1 MAIDSRSLGIQMT
14 PLVKLSVGTLIAFFV
29 LQLVCIN
36 ILGLPLGDWV
46 FMHPFRSEL
55 WAPWQPL
62 TSFFFSSDVLS
73 ALINW
78 LVLAWFIPPAQDA
91 LGSKGLI
98 RAVTTAAV
106 GAMVLTTVLDMAG
119 LLTGGIHIGINPI
132 LTALVV
138 IFGLSNPNATIRLF
152 FVLPVQAKWVAYGS
166 GLIALLYFLSS
177 RDLGSTMYLSG
188 WIFAFGY
195 MSIGQDFFK
204 QWRLRRQ
211 AKKSEKE
218 LGKFT
223 VIRGGKDDN
232 GDDWIN

>member
-14 PLVKLSVGTLIAFFV
+14 PLVKISVGTLIACFV

-36 ILGLPLGDWV
+36 ILGIPLDDYL
-46 FMHPFRSEL
+46 FMHPFRSEI
-55 WAPWQPL
+55 WAPWQAL
-62 TSFFFSSDVLS
+62 TSFFFASDVLG
-73 ALINW
+73 ALLNW
-78 LVLAWFIPPAQDA
+78 LVLAWFIPPAQAA

-98 RAVTTAAV
+98 RAVSTAAV
-106 GAMVLTTVLDMAG
+106 GSMVLTTVLDMAG
-119 LLTGGIHIGINPI
+119 LLNGGLHVGINPI

-138 IFGLSNPNATIRLF
+138 IFGMSNPNASIRLF
-152 FVLPVQAKWVAYGS
+152 FVLKVQAKWVAYGS
-166 GLIALLYFLSS
+166 GLIALLFFLSG

-195 MSIGQDFFK
+195 MSLGQDFFK
-204 QWRLRRQ
+204 QWNLRRQ
-211 AKKSEKE
+211 ARKTEKE

-223 VIRGGKDDN
+223 VLKGGKDEK

>member
-1 MAIDSRSLGIQMT
+1 MAINPQSLGIQMT
-14 PLVKLSVGTLIAFFV
+14 PLVKVSVGTLIAAFV

-36 ILGLPLGDWV
+36 ILGIPLNDYLY
-46 FMHPFRSEL
+46 MHPFRSEL
-55 WAPWQPL
+55 WAPWQAL
-62 TSFFFSSDVLS
+62 TSFFFASDVLG
-73 ALINW
+73 AMLNW

-98 RAVTTAAV
+98 RAVTIAAV
-106 GAMVLTTVLDMAG
+106 GSMVLTTALDMVGVLNGG
-119 LLTGGIHIGINPI
+119 LHVGINPI

-166 GLIALLYFLSS
+166 GLIALLFFLAN

-188 WIFAFGY
+188 WLFAFGY
-195 MSIGQDFFK
+195 MSMGQGMFK
-204 QWRLRRQ
+204 QWNLRRQ
-211 AKKSEKE
+211 ARKTEKE

-223 VIRGGKDDN
+223 VIRGGKDEN